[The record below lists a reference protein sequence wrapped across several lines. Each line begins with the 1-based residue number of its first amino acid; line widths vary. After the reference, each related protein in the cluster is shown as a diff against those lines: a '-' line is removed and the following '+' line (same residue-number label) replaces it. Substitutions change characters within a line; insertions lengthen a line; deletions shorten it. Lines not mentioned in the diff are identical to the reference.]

1 MFSFQGWE
9 GGGGGEGGPLHFL
22 LSRFMKKHKKVNHS
36 LIFDKGALRPL
47 TDQNTCF
54 LVQKKLQTFGRS
66 IIKII
71 NTNPRMFTPCKGACW
86 ARGPVVE
93 FTPVSPS
100 PLLHCLQK
108 KATSISISKLNNKHT
123 PRSSLWS
130 KMRPKTAQ
138 F

>member
-1 MFSFQGWE
+1 MGGRGRRRGGSSSLLTFQVNE
-9 GGGGGEGGPLHFL
+9 
-22 LSRFMKKHKKVNHS
+22 RTQKVNHS
-36 LIFDKGALRPL
+36 LIFDKGALRLL
-47 TDQNTCF
+47 TKQNTCF
-54 LVQKKLQTFGRS
+54 VCSKKVTD
-66 IIKII
+66 IWDIKII

-100 PLLHCLQK
+100 PLLYCLQK
-108 KATSISISKLNNKHT
+108 MATAVSMSKLNIKHT
-123 PRSSLWS
+123 PSRSSPWS

>member
-1 MFSFQGWE
+1 MGGRGRRRGGSSSLLTFQVHE
-9 GGGGGEGGPLHFL
+9 
-22 LSRFMKKHKKVNHS
+22 RTQKVNHS
-36 LIFDKGALRPL
+36 LIFDKGALRLL
-47 TDQNTCF
+47 TDQNNCF
-54 LVQKKLQTFGRS
+54 LVPKKLQTFGIS

-108 KATSISISKLNNKHT
+108 KATSMSISKLNNKHT
-123 PRSSLWS
+123 PRSSPWS
-130 KMRPKTAQ
+130 KMRRKTAK